1 MPASRSDAAVCG
13 VLALAVLT
21 ACQAGCA
28 QSVLLGY
35 LIGGP
40 PSIEPD
46 FDAQTGLSFTDEGI
60 VVAVVCYAPNE
71 LKWDFEKVDQEVAN
85 AVAQRLFQAQVKVI
99 DPDYIRAWVEEHP
112 DWERPEEIGA
122 AFEVDYVVDIEI
134 NSFSLYEENSS
145 TLYRGRT
152 DAQVNV
158 VQMTD
163 PEAGEADGERI
174 YSKQVDLIYPTRVP
188 RSTQEESYV
197 QFKRDYMSRLS
208 ETIGWIFTDRFHGDM
223 IGWAT

>member
-1 MPASRSDAAVCG
+1 MSSHRPRRIVLLAALFVAL
-13 VLALAVLT
+13 VLP
-21 ACQAGCA
+21 GCA

-46 FDAQTGLSFTDEGI
+46 FDAQTGLSFTDENI
-60 VVAVVCYAPNE
+60 VVAVVCYAPKE
-71 LKWDFEKVDQEVAN
+71 VKWDFEKIDDEIASHVAHRL
-85 AVAQRLFQAQVKVI
+85 AVGKVTVI
-99 DPDYIRAWVEEHP
+99 DPDLIRAWTEQNP

-122 AFEVDYVVDIEI
+122 AFSANYVVDIEV
-134 NSFSLYEENSS
+134 NRFSLYEEGST

-158 VQMTD
+158 VAMDD
-163 PEAGEADGERI
+163 PEARVAEGERI
-174 YSKQVDLIYPTRVP
+174 YSKQVDLAYPTRVP
-188 RSTQEESYV
+188 RSTQEMSYL
-197 QFKRDYMSRLS
+197 QFKRDYLSRLS
-208 ETIGWIFTDRFHGDM
+208 ESIGWIFLDRFHGDM